1 MLASS
6 LVGSLSRGE
15 PAAPVRG
22 RGMHHGARP
31 TGRAHDSGRGLR
43 HHLSEESRREAKSFA
58 IDACLMEK
66 CRESRLVAVTLSGTV
81 MEDSHYQVD
90 MIQKL
95 VADLGGC
102 IMCHW
107 FGHT

>member
-1 MLASS
+1 
-6 LVGSLSRGE
+6 
-15 PAAPVRG
+15 
-22 RGMHHGARP
+22 
-31 TGRAHDSGRGLR
+31 
-43 HHLSEESRREAKSFA
+43 
-58 IDACLMEK
+58 MEK
-66 CRESRLVAVTLSGTV
+66 CRESRLVAVTLSGTA